1 MRYGTGYSNVPR
13 PVFGHGLLFLC
24 TGFDK
29 ASLIAVR
36 SDGKGDV
43 TDTHIAWT
51 NSRGVSLT
59 PSPILVG
66 DELYFVSDNGVATC
80 VDARTGKEHWRQ
92 RLGGNFSASPI
103 YAEGRIYFLS
113 EQCEAAVLAPGK
125 EFRQLANSQLEGR
138 CLACVYHA
146 VFIAAQRYAPLP
158 HRQALDCSY
167 RSPNSM

>member
-1 MRYGTGYSNVPR
+1 
-13 PVFGHGLLFLC
+13 
-24 TGFDK
+24 
-29 ASLIAVR
+29 
-36 SDGKGDV
+36 
-43 TDTHIAWT
+43 
-51 NSRGVSLT
+51 
-59 PSPILVG
+59 
-66 DELYFVSDNGVATC
+66 VATC